1 MKRINAKAMLLGIMM
16 ICMAQTVNA
25 QNEET
30 TMQDIH
36 QTGMNLI
43 EYLEEKQNQE
53 IVRIE
58 YDLVFTKKET
68 TRYLYEDFEYQ
79 ILGFAD
85 RRVEDL
91 DITVYKKLG
100 TEWIQVAKD
109 TDADSSPM
117 LTVKPTSSRE
127 YKIEVSVYKFKEGYS
142 AAHYGLIICH
152 DIPE

>member
-1 MKRINAKAMLLGIMM
+1 MKQFNVKAMLLGLMM
-16 ICMAQTVNA
+16 ACIATTANA
-25 QNEET
+25 QNET

-36 QTGMNLI
+36 QKGTNLI
-43 EYLEEKQNQE
+43 EYLEEKHNQE

-58 YDLVFTKKET
+58 YDIVFTTKET
-68 TRYLYEDFEYQ
+68 IRVLSEDYEYQ

-85 RRVEDL
+85 HRVEDL
-91 DITVYKKLG
+91 DITVYKKVG

-109 TDADSSPM
+109 TDSDNTPM
-117 LTVKPTSSRE
+117 LTVKPTSTRE
-127 YKIEVSVYKFKEGYS
+127 YKIEVSAYKFKEGFS